1 MDIIPF
7 RYKLNIPLCLM
18 AALTIFT
25 TCSKNNHKPEVVIT
39 VGDRQVTEDDFKREI
54 RYFTQDIGISNQQ
67 LRDFIEPLIKK
78 IVDHF
83 LILEYG
89 RDQGITVSDE
99 ELASVIK
106 EIRKDYPDN
115 EFREVFLQQ
124 YIDFE
129 EWKRDLKEQ
138 ILVKKILS
146 KVSERITPVS
156 FNEIKAYFD
165 LHRKEFKYPQMVQF
179 EQIVTSTEKEA
190 KEVIRRMRNGE
201 DMAALARE
209 YSIAPEAENGGLVG
223 WVARSDLEESMAE
236 MIFAL
241 PVGKM
246 SPILQTPY
254 GFHVF
259 KVSGKRPEGPKTL
272 PEAMNEIEARLLN
285 EKEKAYYKEWM
296 NELRQRFPVKI
307 NLHLIKKME
316 LG

>member
-1 MDIIPF
+1 MDTVPL
-7 RYKLNIPLCLM
+7 RYKFTVSLYLM
-18 AALTIFT
+18 VALTIFT
-25 TCSKNNHKPEVVIT
+25 TCGKKNHKPAVFIT
-39 VGDRQVTEDDFKREI
+39 VGERQVTEDDFKREI

-67 LRDFIEPLIKK
+67 LRDFIEPLIDK
-78 IVDHF
+78 IVDHC

-89 RDQGITVSDE
+89 RDQGITVSDK
-99 ELASVIK
+99 ELDSVIR
-106 EIRKDYPDN
+106 EIRKDYPNN
-115 EFREVFLQQ
+115 EFKEVFLQR

-129 EWKRDLKEQ
+129 EWKRDLKEEL
-138 ILVKKILS
+138 LVKKILS

-156 FNEIKAYFD
+156 FSEIKAYYD
-165 LHRKEFKYPQMVQF
+165 AHQKEFKYPQMVQF

-190 KEVIRRMRNGE
+190 KEVIKRVRDGE

-223 WVARSDLEESMAE
+223 WVARSELEESMAE

-241 PVGKM
+241 PVDKM

-272 PEAMNEIEARLLN
+272 PEAMNEIEAKLLY
-285 EKEKAYYKEWM
+285 EKEKTHYKQWM
-296 NELRQRFPVKI
+296 NELRQHFPVKM
-307 NLHLIKKME
+307 NLHLIEKME